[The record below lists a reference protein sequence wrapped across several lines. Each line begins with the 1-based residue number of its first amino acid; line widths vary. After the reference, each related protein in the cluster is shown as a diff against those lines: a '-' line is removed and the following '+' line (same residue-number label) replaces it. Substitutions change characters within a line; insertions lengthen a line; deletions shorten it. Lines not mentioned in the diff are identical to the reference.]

1 MGRIRV
7 HKDGNLIAGISEWGQ
22 IANNQNAINF
32 GNMPGASNQN
42 AINFGNMPGQPGGN
56 DSQIRENNVHT
67 IKLISGDKNTISIS
81 KAIQKVKA
89 KADNVNKMN
98 ME

>member
-1 MGRIRV
+1 
-7 HKDGNLIAGISEWGQ
+7 
-22 IANNQNAINF
+22 
-32 GNMPGASNQN
+32 MPGASNQN
-42 AINFGNMPGQPGGN
+42 TINFGNMPGQPGGN

-67 IKLISGDKNTISIS
+67 IKLIPSDKNTISIS